1 MRKTLVQISGG
12 FDSLAAAIL
21 ELRAG
26 WECWGLFIDYGQP
39 YVKHERAAAWEVH
52 KWLCAKYPLQ
62 WKSCTHRHV
71 DLEIGSTSEVKAY
84 IPMRNMVI
92 TAMSVNAAAAI
103 KCEAV
108 TVGSKSALHRPDDKY
123 SFCDSTSTFYMTMQN
138 ALREGREAGML
149 PHSIRM
155 PLVFADG
162 EIKSSHYADCWT
174 KERVLK
180 LIQDE
185 GIPLDLLW
193 NCYGAGP
200 SPCGECYHCVELK
213 KAKAILSA

>member
-26 WECWGLFIDYGQP
+26 WECWGLFVDYGQP
-39 YVKHERAAAWEVH
+39 YARQEAKAAWEVH
-52 KWLCAKYPLQ
+52 KWLSGKYPQL

-71 DLEIGSTSEVKAY
+71 DLDVQSTTDVGAY
-84 IPMRNMVI
+84 VPMRNMVI
-92 TAMSVNAAAAI
+92 TAMSVNAAAFQ

-108 TVGSKSALHRPDDKY
+108 TVGSKSAEHRPDDKY
-123 SFCDSTSTFYMTMQN
+123 SFCDSTSVFYMQLQW
-138 ALREGREAGML
+138 ALREGREAGNG

-155 PLVFADG
+155 PLVFTDG
-162 EIKSSHYADCWT
+162 NIVTRQLAKPYT
-174 KERVLK
+174 KAEVLK

-193 NCYGAGP
+193 NCYNGGDK
-200 SPCGECYHCVELK
+200 PCGECYHCVELT
-213 KAKAILSA
+213 KAKALLSA